1 MISPNLL
8 QAAIVARLQANAV
21 LIAALPDG
29 ANGVKEAEW
38 HGTGF
43 NYPAVRVDRPRLE
56 PQPNGGHCIDQVSNA
71 TIDVAIISKRE
82 SSRPASVI
90 MGMVEDALAGGTIVT
105 AALRSTALH
114 PLLVSPVEP
123 SPQYENV
130 WQGRVTIGTMV
141 TAL

>member
-21 LIAALPDG
+21 LVEALPDG
-29 ANGVKEAEW
+29 VNGIKEAEW
-38 HGTGF
+38 QGTAF
-43 NYPAVRVDRPRLE
+43 TYPAVRVDRPRLE
-56 PQPNGGHCIDQVSNA
+56 PQPNGGHCIDRVSNA
-71 TIDVAIISKRE
+71 TIDVAVLSKRE

-90 MGMVEDALAGGTIVT
+90 VGMVEDALAGATIVS

-130 WQGRVTIGTMV
+130 WQGRVTLGTVV
-141 TAL
+141 TEL